1 MKSNPTCP
9 KCGSSRIIQNIQVID
24 RSDSGGQPLSLRRGT
39 RMLGG
44 ILRLP
49 RDFPLDAWT
58 CGACGYTE
66 LYVRQP
72 AELLAADQASSS
84 PLTGVTGLPGQS
96 GTPTADQTRSMIF
109 IALAVSMVLALGLLA
124 AVAFFVMR

>member
-9 KCGSSRIIQNIQVID
+9 KCGSARIIQNVQIID

-39 RMLGG
+39 RTLGG
-44 ILRLP
+44 LLRLP

-72 AELLAADQASSS
+72 AELLAADQAASLSQA
-84 PLTGVTGLPGQS
+84 GVTGLPGQS
-96 GTPTADQTRSMIF
+96 GTQAGEQTRSMIL

-124 AVAFFVMR
+124 AVAFFLMR